1 VIRRAVL
8 GLFFLVF
15 AVVPWINAADPPDG
29 DQDEP
34 PRLKKKEKPAAP
46 KEDPDKKPAA
56 EDKKD
61 KKTEPAPKE
70 RERIKIGDEP
80 RDKPAEPEVDIQEL
94 LSRLLKKTRTTEERL
109 ANKEVG
115 EGTRQLQRDILKD
128 IESLIAESQRQQD
141 SPDNQQQQDQQGG
154 ASEKQQGQKQQQ
166 GGMGQQR
173 GQRRQMARGQRRGQR
188 NQTARSQGEQDQQG
202 EQQDQSA
209 QNNGK
214 QGGGGNGGQE
224 EMNKLAEVYKDIWGH
239 LPEALRAEM
248 MSYTR
253 EQFMDKYKDQLK
265 RYYSTIAEK
274 GRKGE

>member
-1 VIRRAVL
+1 VIRRVVL
-8 GLFFLVF
+8 GLFFLAF
-15 AVVPWINAADPPDG
+15 AIVPWILAADPPSDP
-29 DQDEP
+29 DDP
-34 PRLKKKEKPAAP
+34 PRLKKKEKPAAA
-46 KEDPDKKPAA
+46 KEEPDKKPDA
-56 EDKKD
+56 EEKKD

-70 RERIKIGDEP
+70 RDRIKIGEEPP
-80 RDKPAEPEVDIQEL
+80 RDPPAEPEVDIQEL

-115 EGTRQLQRDILKD
+115 EGTRQLQRDILQD
-128 IESLIAESQRQQD
+128 IDALIKESQRQQN
-141 SPDNQQQQDQQGG
+141 SSDNQQQQDQQSG
-154 ASEKQQGQKQQQ
+154 ASQDQDKKQQQ

-173 GQRRQMARGQRRGQR
+173 GQRRQTARGQRRGQR
-188 NQTARSQGEQDQQG
+188 QVARGQGEQEQQG

-209 QNNGK
+209 QNGK

>member
-1 VIRRAVL
+1 MRCAVL
-8 GLFFLVF
+8 GLFFLAF
-15 AVVPWINAADPPDG
+15 AVVPWIIAADPPGSDP
-29 DQDEP
+29 DEP

-46 KEDPDKKPAA
+46 KEEPDKKPAS
-56 EDKKD
+56 EEKKD

-70 RERIKIGDEP
+70 RDRIKIGDEP
-80 RDKPAEPEVDIQEL
+80 PRDPPAEPEVDIQEL
-94 LSRLLKKTRTTEERL
+94 LSRILKKTRTTEERL

-115 EGTRQLQRDILKD
+115 ERTQQMQRDILQD
-128 IESLIAESQRQQD
+128 IEALIKESQRQQN
-141 SPDNQQQQDQQGG
+141 SSDNQQQDQQSG
-154 ASEKQQGQKQQQ
+154 ASQDQDKKQQQ

-173 GQRRQMARGQRRGQR
+173 GQRRQTARGQRRGGR
-188 NQTARSQGEQDQQG
+188 NQMARGQGEQEQQG

-209 QNNGK
+209 QNNSK

-248 MSYTR
+248 MSYKR

-274 GRKGE
+274 GPKGE

>member
-80 RDKPAEPEVDIQEL
+80 PDKPAEPEVDIQEL

-115 EGTRQLQRDILKD
+115 EGTRQMQRDILKD
-128 IESLIAESQRQQD
+128 IESLIAESQRQQN

-154 ASEKQQGQKQQQ
+154 ASQGQQKQQQQ

-188 NQTARSQGEQDQQG
+188 NQMARGQGEQDQQG
-202 EQQDQSA
+202 EQQEQSA